1 MLKSGWIGLGWK
13 SLNEPL
19 VRTLCGADKKSIMP
33 RDIPCW
39 KGKDKWSTELQKSP
53 KQKKVHP
60 CEIFKSSWRCLS
72 SQADCGHL
80 NKGPSRTRVCR
91 DLLWLHTVLQTTK
104 ATWHEQ
110 TQFCLHAGLI
120 WMAPLSQAFIYGPSG
135 GAFANIVPIELLL
148 DESKCK
154 RVIYCSRSSKI
165 CDADQMGTSNGER

>member
-13 SLNEPL
+13 SLNAPL
-19 VRTLCGADKKSIMP
+19 VRTLCGANKKSIMP

-39 KGKDKWSTELQKSP
+39 KGKDKRSTELQKSP

-72 SQADCGHL
+72 SQTDCGHL

-120 WMAPLSQAFIYGPSG
+120 WMAPLSQAFIYGHSS
-135 GAFANIVPIELLL
+135 GAFAKNIRTQFRFNFFWRRLHRYCCS
-148 DESKCK
+148 DCK
-154 RVIYCSRSSKI
+154 LR
-165 CDADQMGTSNGER
+165 